1 MRGGLVSASGFNLAI
16 RSDALFV
23 TTSSEEISEMPAS
36 EADASRLRL
45 ALEGSRPLEFASR
58 SSLAPSIELG
68 LTVELRAHRLMAHE
82 ENSYS
87 QWGVGG
93 WVHLAPRGPAKGFS
107 ARLGSS
113 VGATASGVDSLL
125 TRRNTAGLAAGDG
138 VWAGGCIGAEVG
150 YAVGAFGGN
159 GVVTPYGGFFSSGG
173 GGETYRAGWRISLG
187 ESFSLSL
194 EGDRRESVN
203 ASPEHG
209 MVLRGSLRW

>member
-23 TTSSEEISEMPAS
+23 TTSSEEISGMPAS

-45 ALEGSRPLEFASR
+45 ALEGFRPFASASG

-87 QWGVGG
+87 QWGAGG

-113 VGATASGVDSLL
+113 VGATASG
-125 TRRNTAGLAAGDG
+125 
-138 VWAGGCIGAEVG
+138 AGGWGRRVG
-150 YAVGAFGGN
+150 RGPHRCRGGLR
-159 GVVTPYGGFFSSGG
+159 SGS
-173 GGETYRAGWRISLG
+173 I
-187 ESFSLSL
+187 
-194 EGDRRESVN
+194 RRERCSH
-203 ASPEHG
+203 P
-209 MVLRGSLRW
+209 LRWVFLFWGRGRNISGWLAD